1 MATLK
6 FTVKT
11 SGFDALSQKLAKA
24 SSKAEHAVAI
34 QAEKD
39 TSPFV
44 PYRTGSLDDR
54 TRVEGDQIIYP
65 GPYAHYLYQGKVWVD
80 PVTHAAGFMTEDG
93 WKSRYG
99 VKKVETD
106 RDLVFKKDGSH
117 GHGHSK
123 AQSHWFEASKA
134 ENLDKWLRVAD
145 KAVKN
150 GL

>member
-11 SGFDALSQKLAKA
+11 SGFDALSQKLAQA
-24 SSKAEHAVAI
+24 SSKAEHIVAV

-39 TSPFV
+39 TSDYVPFL
-44 PYRTGSLDDR
+44 TGSLDTK
-54 TRVEGDQIIYP
+54 TRVEGSHIIYP

-99 VKKVETD
+99 VKKIETD
-106 RDLVFKKDGSH
+106 RDLVFKKGSH

-134 ENLDKWLRVAD
+134 QNLDKWVRVAD
-145 KAVKN
+145 KAVKS